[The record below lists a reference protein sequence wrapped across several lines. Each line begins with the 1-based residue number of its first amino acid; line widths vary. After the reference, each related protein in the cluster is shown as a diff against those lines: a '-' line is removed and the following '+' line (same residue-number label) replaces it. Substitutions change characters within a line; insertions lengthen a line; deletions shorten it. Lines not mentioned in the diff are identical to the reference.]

1 VTIAAEETSD
11 GFKEEDSNYF
21 LDPNVWQANLW
32 LYAGDCGYA
41 VDDSTYSPHP
51 KPNINPTQC
60 NGPRYRMLCNI
71 GPQIVPPPN
80 DEVYAISQALPPLIP
95 PVPDPLFALGREGIA
110 ASRDF
115 RMVVGPLAW
124 SWNLNNE

>member
-1 VTIAAEETSD
+1 
-11 GFKEEDSNYF
+11 
-21 LDPNVWQANLW
+21 
-32 LYAGDCGYA
+32 
-41 VDDSTYSPHP
+41 
-51 KPNINPTQC
+51 
-60 NGPRYRMLCNI
+60 MLCNI

-80 DEVYAISQALPPLIP
+80 DEAYAISQALPPLIP

-124 SWNLNNE
+124 SWNLKNE